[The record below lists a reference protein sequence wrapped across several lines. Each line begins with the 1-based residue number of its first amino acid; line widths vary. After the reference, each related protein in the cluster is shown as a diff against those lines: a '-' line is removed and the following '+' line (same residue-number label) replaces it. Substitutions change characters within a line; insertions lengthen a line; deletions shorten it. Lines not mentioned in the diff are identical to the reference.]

1 MAAPPLPAPPP
12 AEPSGG
18 IVEPV
23 PVVAPHFCAPYVV
36 QLSIKEK
43 FSLREGDF
51 TITDTNG
58 AVVITVKGAFISI
71 HNRRLLLDANGNP
84 LLCMREKVI
93 SMHNTWEVYRG
104 DSTKSSDL
112 LFTAKKSSIL
122 QPFKTEMF
130 IYLASN
136 TSHEV
141 CDFKMKGSFKER
153 ACSFYL
159 GNTDTLIAQM
169 HREHSA
175 TSTLLGT
182 DHYGLTVFPNVDY
195 VFISALVV
203 ILQELHT
210 DKND

>member
-12 AEPSGG
+12 PEPSGG

-36 QLSIKEK
+36 QLSVKEK
-43 FSLREGDF
+43 YGLRQGDF

-58 AVVITVKGAFISI
+58 AVVIRVEGAFISI

-84 LLCMREKVI
+84 LLCMREK
-93 SMHNTWEVYRG
+93 
-104 DSTKSSDL
+104 
-112 LFTAKKSSIL
+112 KSSII
-122 QPFKTEMF
+122 QPFETEMY

-159 GNTDTLIAQM
+159 GNTNTLIAQM
-169 HREHSA
+169 HRQHSA
-175 TSTLLGT
+175 MSTLLGT

>member
-1 MAAPPLPAPPP
+1 MAAPPPFPAPPP
-12 AEPSGG
+12 PQPSGG
-18 IVEPV
+18 IVGPL

-36 QLSIKEK
+36 QLNVQEQ
-43 FSLREGDF
+43 FGLREGDF
-51 TITDTNG
+51 L
-58 AVVITVKGAFISI
+58 ISI
-71 HNRRLLLDANGNP
+71 HNRRVLFDAYGNP
-84 LLCMREKVI
+84 LLCMKEKVI
-93 SMHNTWEVYRG
+93 SMHNRWEVYRG

-112 LFTAKKSSIL
+112 LFTVKKSSII
-122 QPFKTEMF
+122 QPFKTEMY

-141 CDFKMKGSFKER
+141 CDFKMNGSFNER

-159 GNTDTLIAQM
+159 GNTNTLIAQM
-169 HREHSA
+169 HRQHTA
-175 TSTLLGT
+175 TSVVLGT
-182 DHYGLTVFPNVDY
+182 DHYSLTVFPNVDY